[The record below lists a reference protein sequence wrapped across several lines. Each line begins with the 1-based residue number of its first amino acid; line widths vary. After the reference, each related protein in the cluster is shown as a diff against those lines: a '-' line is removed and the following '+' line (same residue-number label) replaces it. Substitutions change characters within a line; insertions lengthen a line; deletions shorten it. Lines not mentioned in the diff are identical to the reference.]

1 MKRILFAALLF
12 LHCSS
17 ALVSQIITGAMRTD
31 AYFPLLRDH
40 RIAVVANNNSTLPA
54 LSGNGTVN
62 LIDTLVNSGYR
73 VVKIFSPEHGFRG
86 HAEAGELV
94 ADTADPATGIP
105 VVSLY
110 GNHKKPRPEE
120 LKGIELVIFDL
131 QDVGVRFFTY
141 LSTLAYVME
150 SCAALDIPVL
160 LLDRPNPNGDYI
172 DGPVLEKEYASFVGL
187 HPVPVVYGMTIG
199 EYARMVNG
207 EGWLNENLKCNL
219 EVIPLVGYT
228 HSLRVVS
235 VGLPSPNLPTMNAIR
250 LYPSLCFF
258 EGTTV
263 SVGRG
268 TDYPFEVFGHPD
280 LVTGSFSF
288 VPRSMP
294 GKSLH
299 PPFEGIRCYGSD
311 LRNKGFTGD
320 EQGRINLSYLITTYK
335 ILGSKTDFFTSYF
348 ALLAGT
354 DQLRQQIIQGLN
366 EQEIR
371 DSWREGIMRFKKRRS
386 QYLLYPD
393 N

>member
-1 MKRILFAALLF
+1 MKRILFAAVFF
-12 LHCSS
+12 LHLSPI
-17 ALVSQIITGAMRTD
+17 LVSQIITGAMRTD
-31 AYFPLLRDH
+31 AYFPLLGDR

-54 LSGNGTVN
+54 LSGKGTVN
-62 LIDTLVNSGYR
+62 LIDTLVNSGFR
-73 VVKIFSPEHGFRG
+73 LVKIFSPEHGFRG

-94 ADTADPATGIP
+94 VDTTDPVTGIP

-120 LKGIELVIFDL
+120 LDGIKLVIFDL

-141 LSTLAYVME
+141 LSTLTYVME

-172 DGPVLEKEYASFVGL
+172 DGPVLEKEYTSFVGL

-207 EGWLNENLKCNL
+207 EGWLKDKLKCKL
-219 EVIPLVGYT
+219 EVIPLIGYT
-228 HSLRVVS
+228 HSVRVVS

-258 EGTTV
+258 EGTPV

-268 TDYPFEVFGHPD
+268 TEYPFEVFGHPD

-288 VPRSMP
+288 VPRSIP

-299 PPFEGIRCYGSD
+299 PPYEGIRCYGSD
-311 LRNKGFTGD
+311 LRNNQSFGD
-320 EQGRINLSYLITTYK
+320 KEGRVDLFYLITTCK
-335 ILGSKTDFFTSYF
+335 ILGSKPDFFTSYF

-354 DQLRQQIIQGLN
+354 DQLRQQIVQGLT

-371 DSWREGIMRFKKRRS
+371 DSWREGIKRFKKIRS
-386 QYLLYPD
+386 QYLIYPE

>member
-12 LHCSS
+12 LHSS
-17 ALVSQIITGAMRTD
+17 PVLVSQIITGAMRTD
-31 AYFPLLRDH
+31 AYFPLLGDH

-54 LSGNGTVN
+54 LSGKGTVN
-62 LIDTLVNSGYR
+62 LIDTLVNSGFR
-73 VVKIFSPEHGFRG
+73 LVKIFSPEHGFRG

-94 ADTADPATGIP
+94 VDTTDPVTGIP

-120 LKGIELVIFDL
+120 LDGIKLVIFDL

-141 LSTLAYVME
+141 LSTLTYVME

-172 DGPVLEKEYASFVGL
+172 DGPVLEKEYTSFVGL

-207 EGWLNENLKCNL
+207 EGWLKDKLKCKL

-228 HSLRVVS
+228 HSLRFVS

-268 TDYPFEVFGHPD
+268 TDYPFEVFGYPD
-280 LVTGSFSF
+280 PATGSFSF
-288 VPRSMP
+288 VPHSIP

-311 LRNKGFTGD
+311 LRNNEFTGN
-320 EQGRINLSYLITTYK
+320 EQGRINLFYLLTTYK

-354 DQLRQQIIQGLN
+354 DRLRQQIIKGLS

-371 DSWREGIMRFKKRRS
+371 ESWREGIMMFRKIRS
-386 QYLLYPD
+386 QYLIYPE